1 VTDKGEP
8 RGWRHADRRV
18 QLQAGQIKAIDTWAA
33 KQEPPVTHPEAIR
46 RVIDTMLH
54 ILSKDP
60 GEKAA
65 KKAKKMS
72 NGVPWSTVDD
82 QRVRD
87 LARSGLGLGDIAI
100 QMNRSI
106 SVIHRH
112 AKMLK
117 ITIANNRI
125 GKTTA
130 DQLTDQGLKAKGKP

>member
-1 VTDKGEP
+1 
-8 RGWRHADRRV
+8 
-18 QLQAGQIKAIDTWAA
+18 
-33 KQEPPVTHPEAIR
+33 
-46 RVIDTMLH
+46 
-54 ILSKDP
+54 
-60 GEKAA
+60 
-65 KKAKKMS
+65 MS
-72 NGVPWSTVDD
+72 NVVPWSTDDD

-117 ITIANNRI
+117 ITIANSRM

-130 DQLTDQGLKAKGKP
+130 DQLADRGLKAKSKL